1 MLEPLVTVVVV
12 PRERFSYTQF
22 SLEGIYAHTDISFK
36 LIYIDGNSPQ
46 PVKRYLEAQS
56 SAKGFRLIR
65 TENYLSP
72 NQARNLALPYIDTK
86 YVVFIDN
93 DVQVTP
99 GWLNKLVECA
109 DETNASV
116 VGPLYLDGVSTNLET
131 QNIHMAGGFC
141 EFQEQEGKLDLRE
154 HRYFAKN
161 QLPTVKSQLVRE
173 ATQLIEF
180 HCVLVRTA
188 ILKQLGDFDEKLMSL
203 AEETDFCLTVRA
215 IGETIYLEPASIV
228 IYVLPVPLKLSDL
241 PYFWLRWS
249 DAWNKASLGYFQQKW
264 GLAKDAKFMTIGY
277 KWANRHRLVPL
288 QQMQDLLLSILPW
301 KFNSKMYL
309 NFRAFVEGVLT
320 QLFVRDKRQK
330 I

>member
-1 MLEPLVTVVVV
+1 MSEPQVTVVVV

-22 SLEGIYAHTDISFK
+22 SLEGIYAHTDIPFK
-36 LIYIDGNSPQ
+36 LIYIDGNSPR

-56 SAKGFRLIR
+56 SAKAFHLIR

-72 NQARNLALPYIDTK
+72 NQARNLALSYIDTK

-109 DETNASV
+109 DETDASV
-116 VGPLYLDGVSTNLET
+116 VGPLYLDGVSENLET

-154 HRYFAKN
+154 QRYFAKN
-161 QLPTVKSQLVRE
+161 QLPSVKSQLLRE
-173 ATQLIEF
+173 PTQLIEF
-180 HCVLVRTA
+180 HCVLIRTA
-188 ILKQLGDFDEKLMSL
+188 IFKQLGDFDEKLMSL

-215 IGETIYLEPASIV
+215 MGGTIYLEPASTV
-228 IYVLPVPLKLSDL
+228 IYVLPVPLVWYDL

-249 DAWNKASLGYFQQKW
+249 DAWNKASLNYFQQKW
-264 GLAKDAKFMTIGY
+264 GLAENAKFMTIGY

-288 QQMQDLLLSILPW
+288 QQIQDLLLNILPW
-301 KFNSKMYL
+301 QFNSQIYL
-309 NFRAFVEGVLT
+309 NFRAFVESVLT
-320 QLFVRDKRQK
+320 QLFVKNKHQK

>member
-1 MLEPLVTVVVV
+1 MSEPQVTVVIV

-22 SLEGIYAHTDISFK
+22 SLEGVYVHTDIPFK
-36 LIYIDGNSPQ
+36 LIYIDGNSPR
-46 PVKRYLEAQS
+46 PLKRYLEAQS
-56 SAKGFRLIR
+56 SAKDFRLIR

-99 GWLNKLVECA
+99 DWLNKLVECA

-116 VGPLYLDGVSTNLET
+116 VGPLYLDGVSENLET
-131 QNIHMAGGFC
+131 QNIHMAGGCC

-154 HRYFAKN
+154 QRFFAKN
-161 QLPTVKSQLVRE
+161 QLPTVKSQLLRE
-173 ATQLIEF
+173 PTQLIEF

-188 ILKQLGDFDEKLMSL
+188 ILKQLGNFDEKLMSL

-215 IGETIYLEPASIV
+215 IGGTIYLEPVSTV
-228 IYVLPVPLKLSDL
+228 IYVLPVPLKLYDL
-241 PYFWLRWS
+241 RYFWLRWS
-249 DAWNKASLGYFQQKW
+249 DGWNKVSLSYFQQKW

-288 QQMQDLLLSILPW
+288 QQIQDLLLNILPW
-301 KFNSKMYL
+301 QFNSKMYL
-309 NFRAFVEGVLT
+309 NFRAFVESVLT
-320 QLFVRDKRQK
+320 QLFVKDKRQK

>member
-1 MLEPLVTVVVV
+1 MLEPQVTVVVV
-12 PRERFSYTQF
+12 PRERFSYTYK

-46 PVKRYLEAQS
+46 KIKYYLEAQ
-56 SAKGFRLIR
+56 AQKKGFRLIR

-109 DETNASV
+109 EETDAWV
-116 VGPLYLDGVSTNLET
+116 VGPLYLDGKLEN
-131 QNIHMAGGFC
+131 QNIHMAGGYCKFKN
-141 EFQEQEGKLDLRE
+141 QHGKLDLYEQR
-154 HRYFAKN
+154 RYAKKF
-161 QLPTVKSQLVRE
+161 LPTVKSQLLRE
-173 ATQLIEF
+173 PTKLIEF

-188 ILKQLGDFDEKLMSL
+188 IFKKIGYFDEKLMSM
-203 AEETDFCLTVRA
+203 AEESDFCLSVNA
-215 IGETIYLEPASIV
+215 ADGTIYFEPDSIV
-228 IYVLPVPLKLSDL
+228 VYVLPVPLAWYDL
-241 PYFWLRWS
+241 PYFLLRWS
-249 DAWNKASLGYFQQKW
+249 DAWNQASLSYFQQKW

-277 KWANRHRLVPL
+277 NWANRHRLVPL
-288 QQMQDLLLSILPW
+288 QPIQNFMLSLLPW
-301 KFNSKMYL
+301 RVQSQTYL
-309 NFRAFVEGVLT
+309 NFRGFFERIVT
-320 QLFVRDKRQK
+320 RLFVKDQHQK